1 MDHGKRAVSTF
12 PIATG
17 EYYKYDYSA
26 GIDISMYK
34 NIKVPTSYMAAHS
47 DFDFIGNYD
56 EGRKAGLLHVA
67 DHHIS
72 PGKKQWTWGNADFGR
87 AWDRNLTD
95 EDGPYIELM
104 TGVFADN
111 QPDFTWLKPYEEKT
125 FTQYFMPYKQ
135 VGRVKNAT
143 KDAIVN
149 FEIENSVA
157 TLLLYTS
164 GSYKNLTL
172 TVEKDGTIIY
182 SKTFDCSPLKAF
194 SDTFGTDLS
203 STVGCTVKAVTEN
216 GYTLVSYTG
225 VEEKIEKICETTIKE
240 DVRCL
245 AGVPSWFLT
254 VINKIL
260 EKTGKNNLH
269 EVWPNL
275 ELFIHGGISFTP
287 YREQY
292 NRLLPDPKMKYLE
305 TYNAS
310 EGFFGLQDDPNDS
323 SMLLMLDYGVYYEFM
338 PTSELGKSNP
348 RTVLLEDVKTGV
360 NYALI
365 ISTNSGLW
373 RYMIGDT
380 IQFTSTKPYKFKITG
395 RTKLFINAFGEEV
408 IIDNATEALNFAC
421 RETGADIYEFTAA
434 PIFMGEGKRGA
445 HEWLIEFK
453 NPPADIEQFADLLD
467 SQIQKLNSDYEAKR
481 MLSLERLHIQIARPN
496 LFNDWLKEKGK
507 LGGQHKVP
515 RLWNDRTHIDELLS
529 MNH

>member
-1 MDHGKRAVSTF
+1 MAFINTILGLFTQKRLAQIDYFKANPLKVQRECLQELLSRAA
-12 PIATG
+12 AT
-17 EYYKYDYSA
+17 EYGQKYDFSSILTTEQYKERLP
-26 GIDISMYK
+26 IVHYEDISGYVRRMMEGEN
-34 NIKVPTSYMAAHS
+34 NILWPEEVEWFAKSSGTTDAKSK
-47 DFDFIGNYD
+47 FIP
-56 EGRKAGLLHVA
+56 V
-67 DHHIS
+67 S
-72 PGKKQWTWGNADFGR
+72 PSSLEDCHFRGGKDVIAIFNRLYPDA
-87 AWDRNLTD
+87 
-95 EDGPYIELM
+95 
-104 TGVFADN
+104 GVFSG
-111 QPDFTWLKPYEEKT
+111 KT
-125 FTQYFMPYKQ
+125 LAL
-135 VGRVKNAT
+135 G
-143 KDAIVN
+143 
-149 FEIENSVA
+149 
-157 TLLLYTS
+157 
-164 GSYKNLTL
+164 GSSE
-172 TVEKDGTIIY
+172 V
-182 SKTFDCSPLKAF
+182 SKTNNNCQY
-194 SDTFGTDLS
+194 GDLS
-203 STVGCTVKAVTEN
+203 AILISNTPFWVNRMKTPEASIMLMN
-216 GYTLVSYTG
+216 NW
-225 VEEKIEKICETTIKE
+225 EEKIEKICETTIKE

-260 EKTGKNNLH
+260 ERTGKANLH

-292 NRLLPDPKMKYLE
+292 NRLLPDLKMKYLE

-421 RETGADIYEFTAA
+421 RETGADVYEFTAA

-453 NPPADIEQFADLLD
+453 NPPADIEQFAELLD
-467 SQIQKLNSDYEAKR
+467 NQIQKLNSDYEAKR

>member
-1 MDHGKRAVSTF
+1 MAFINTILGLFTQKRLAQIDYFKANPLKVQRECLQELLSRAA
-12 PIATG
+12 AT
-17 EYYKYDYSA
+17 EYGQKYDFSSILTTEQYKERLP
-26 GIDISMYK
+26 IVHYEDISGYVRRMMEGEN
-34 NIKVPTSYMAAHS
+34 NILWPEEVEWFAKSSGTTDAKSK
-47 DFDFIGNYD
+47 FIP
-56 EGRKAGLLHVA
+56 V
-67 DHHIS
+67 S
-72 PGKKQWTWGNADFGR
+72 PSSLEDCHFRGGKDVIAIFNRLYPDA
-87 AWDRNLTD
+87 
-95 EDGPYIELM
+95 
-104 TGVFADN
+104 GVFSG
-111 QPDFTWLKPYEEKT
+111 KT
-125 FTQYFMPYKQ
+125 LAL
-135 VGRVKNAT
+135 G
-143 KDAIVN
+143 
-149 FEIENSVA
+149 
-157 TLLLYTS
+157 
-164 GSYKNLTL
+164 GSSE
-172 TVEKDGTIIY
+172 V
-182 SKTFDCSPLKAF
+182 SKTNNNCQY
-194 SDTFGTDLS
+194 GDLS
-203 STVGCTVKAVTEN
+203 AILISNTPFWVNRMKTPEASIMLMN
-216 GYTLVSYTG
+216 NW
-225 VEEKIEKICETTIKE
+225 EEKIEKICETTIKE

-260 EKTGKNNLH
+260 KKTGKANLH

-275 ELFIHGGISFTP
+275 ELFIHGGISFMP

-292 NRLLPDPKMKYLE
+292 NRLLPDSKMKYLE

-421 RETGADIYEFTAA
+421 RETGADVYEFTAA

-453 NPPADIEQFADLLD
+453 NPPADIEQFAELLD
-467 SQIQKLNSDYEAKR
+467 NQIQKLNSDYEAKR

>member
-1 MDHGKRAVSTF
+1 MAFINTILGLFTQKRLAQIDYFKANPLKVQRECLQELLSRAA
-12 PIATG
+12 AT
-17 EYYKYDYSA
+17 EYGQKYDFSSILTTEQYKERLP
-26 GIDISMYK
+26 IVHYEDISGYVRRMMEGEN
-34 NIKVPTSYMAAHS
+34 NILWPEEVEWFAKSSGTTDAKSK
-47 DFDFIGNYD
+47 FIP
-56 EGRKAGLLHVA
+56 V
-67 DHHIS
+67 S
-72 PGKKQWTWGNADFGR
+72 PSSLEDCHFRGGKDVIAIFNRLYPDA
-87 AWDRNLTD
+87 
-95 EDGPYIELM
+95 
-104 TGVFADN
+104 GVFSG
-111 QPDFTWLKPYEEKT
+111 KT
-125 FTQYFMPYKQ
+125 LAL
-135 VGRVKNAT
+135 G
-143 KDAIVN
+143 
-149 FEIENSVA
+149 
-157 TLLLYTS
+157 
-164 GSYKNLTL
+164 GSSE
-172 TVEKDGTIIY
+172 V
-182 SKTFDCSPLKAF
+182 SKTNNNCQY
-194 SDTFGTDLS
+194 GDLS
-203 STVGCTVKAVTEN
+203 AILISNTPFWVNRMKTPEASIMLMN
-216 GYTLVSYTG
+216 NW
-225 VEEKIEKICETTIKE
+225 EEKIEKICETTIKE

-260 EKTGKNNLH
+260 ERTGKANLH

-348 RTVLLEDVKTGV
+348 RTVLLEDVKTEV

-421 RETGADIYEFTAA
+421 HETGADVYEFTAA

-453 NPPADIEQFADLLD
+453 NPPADIEQFAELLD
-467 SQIQKLNSDYEAKR
+467 NQIQKLNSDYEAKR
-481 MLSLERLHIQIARPN
+481 MLSLERLHIRIARPN